1 MGGHSV
7 CFDRQDSNVK
17 WHIIR
22 LERKSAFA
30 NLGFNFFFH
39 YIWKAQWQESNLRN
53 FLPTNSLLKCPHQ
66 PVLGQAEAKSP
77 ELNLDIQCGLRAPN

>member
-30 NLGFNFFFH
+30 NLGFNFFFIIFERH
-39 YIWKAQWQESNLRN
+39 SDKRAIWEIFS
-53 FLPTNSLLKCPHQ
+53 LPKCPQQ